1 MYCPAGQGVHE
12 PPVGPLY
19 PALHTHAATDVLA
32 LGELEFAVHVR
43 QVDSSVAPTVAEYF
57 PAAQSVHAAL
67 PVPILYLPA
76 AHGEHTPPLGPVY
89 PTLQVQAATAVLGLG
104 ELLLLGH
111 AEQVVATVAPAVVE
125 YVAVAQLVH
134 CALPVAILYVPAAH
148 GEHTPPSGPVYPMLQ
163 VQPVDEL
170 HTVQVEPELAGQA
183 RHVADAVAPAV
194 SEYVPAP
201 QFVHA
206 AEPVKSL
213 YVPATHAVHKPL
225 GPV

>member
-43 QVDSSVAPTVAEYF
+43 QVDSSVAPTVDEYF

-76 AHGEHTPPLGPVY
+76 AHAEHTPPSGPVY

-134 CALPVAILYVPAAH
+134 CALPVAILYVPATH
-148 GEHTPPSGPVYPMLQ
+148 GEHMPPSGPVYPTLQ
-163 VQPVDEL
+163 VQPVEIVHPL
-170 HTVQVEPELAGQA
+170 HNAPELAAQA
-183 RHVADAVAPAV
+183 RHVVAAVAAV
-194 SEYVPAP
+194 VVE
-201 QFVHA
+201 
-206 AEPVKSL
+206 
-213 YVPATHAVHKPL
+213 
-225 GPV
+225 